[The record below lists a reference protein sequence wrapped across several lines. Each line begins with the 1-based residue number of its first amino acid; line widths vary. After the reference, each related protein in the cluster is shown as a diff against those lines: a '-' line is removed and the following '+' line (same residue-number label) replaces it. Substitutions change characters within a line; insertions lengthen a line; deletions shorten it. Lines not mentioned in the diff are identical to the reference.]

1 MKVDRWAADSLAAML
16 RSAQL
21 IDVSSAFRQ
30 SDAFG
35 QQSRLTE
42 NLLAISQ
49 SLRAHS
55 ARTRENARQIRAY
68 GQTLRAVPLQSKLP
82 NR

>member
-1 MKVDRWAADSLAAML
+1 MNQLAADSLAAML
-16 RSAQL
+16 RSVQM
-21 IDVSSAFRQ
+21 IDVGTTFRQ
-30 SDAFG
+30 SDALER
-35 QQSRLTE
+35 QNLLTN

-68 GQTLRAVPLQSKLP
+68 VQTLRAISTAASQDPEP
-82 NR
+82 